1 MDNLQTAR
9 NFFEQCDYGK
19 GWDACKIYCR
29 QDATFETEAETLS
42 AINTLDTYCDW
53 MTDAIDM
60 FDDNVEIEIK
70 AEAYDRP
77 RDIVLIYA
85 EIRGNLILGPEP
97 MFAKTDYVYVLKFDY
112 GKISH
117 MAKIWDFK
125 LPQIFVRT
133 VNF

>member
-19 GWDACKIYCR
+19 GWDACKAYCQ

-53 MTDAIDM
+53 MTNAIDM

-70 AEAYDRP
+70 AEAYDRQ

-85 EIRGNLILGPEP
+85 EISGNLILGPEP
-97 MFAKTDYVYVLKFDY
+97 MFAKTDYVYVLRFDD

-125 LPQIFVRT
+125 LP
-133 VNF
+133 

>member
-1 MDNLQTAR
+1 
-9 NFFEQCDYGK
+9 
-19 GWDACKIYCR
+19 
-29 QDATFETEAETLS
+29 
-42 AINTLDTYCDW
+42 

-70 AEAYDRP
+70 AEAYDRQ

-97 MFAKTDYVYVLKFDY
+97 LFAKTDYVYVLKFDY

-117 MAKIWDFK
+117 LAKREMKNAWW
-125 LPQIFVRT
+125 
-133 VNF
+133 

>member
-19 GWDACKIYCR
+19 GWDACKAYCQ

-70 AEAYDRP
+70 GLSNAKQIPFAVDTPIRRP
-77 RDIVLIYA
+77 VKEPGPLLIA
-85 EIRGNLILGPEP
+85 MASKLFLEIPE
-97 MFAKTDYVYVLKFDY
+97 
-112 GKISH
+112 ISIAS
-117 MAKIWDFK
+117 MINK
-125 LPQIFVRT
+125 
-133 VNF
+133 

>member
-19 GWDACKIYCR
+19 GWDACKAYCQ

-70 AEAYDRP
+70 AEAYDRQ

-97 MFAKTDYVYVLKFDY
+97 LFAKTDYVYVLKFDY

-117 MAKIWDFK
+117 MAKREMKNAW
-125 LPQIFVRT
+125 
-133 VNF
+133 